1 MIILIALPMAIVYIW
16 SAFILNRKYHV
27 PLSVIHI
34 PNDTISVREGERLVR
49 IEHCGDCHGLNFT
62 GRVYRK
68 IDYVAQLAGPNITTI
83 ISGYSNEEL
92 ERLIRHG
99 VKKNGKSV
107 YAMPSAMYYQL
118 KDESVEKI
126 IAYLRT
132 LKPVL
137 SSREAAALT
146 YYPLGRLRII
156 QGKIQP
162 VAGTINHNAPRQ
174 FANYDTSQ
182 TAFGKYLVMTA
193 CSNCHGKDLKGN
205 ALRNIPNLIIASAYN
220 KDQFK
225 HLLKTGEGGLNKKE
239 LGLMSEMGKNH
250 LCYLSDKEVNAIYAF
265 LKTLP
270 FQKN

>member
-1 MIILIALPMAIVYIW
+1 MIILIALAITIVYIL
-16 SAFILNRKYHV
+16 SSLIMSKTYNV

-34 PNDTISVREGERLVR
+34 PDDTISVREGERLVR

-83 ISGYSNEEL
+83 IPGYSNEEL

-118 KDESVEKI
+118 KDESIEKI

-137 SSREAAALT
+137 SSPEATALT
-146 YYPLGRLRII
+146 YYPLGRLQII
-156 QGKIQP
+156 QGKIKP
-162 VAGTINHNAPRQ
+162 VAATINHNAPRQ

-205 ALRNIPNLIIASAYN
+205 ALRNIPNLIIVSAYN
-220 KDQFK
+220 KDQFR

-239 LGLMSEMGKNH
+239 LGLMSEMGKNY
-250 LCYLSDKEVNAIYAF
+250 LCYLNDKEINAIYVF

-270 FQKN
+270 SQKN